1 MLWPL
6 MVSVASKLNL
16 CQEGKMLG
24 SPVGETARW
33 MMEVLVLSFS
43 SRATRKKRWLWRS

>member
-1 MLWPL
+1 

-16 CQEGKMLG
+16 CQEGKLLG

-33 MMEVLVLSFS
+33 MMEVLVSSF